1 MITDVAT
8 PSVATEHFSLWGTNG
23 TLGVTEP
30 ASLDDAR
37 QILDAEIAATD
48 AAASRFRPDGE
59 ILALNAAAG
68 TGLFEVSPALL
79 DLVRA
84 ALHASRVTAGA
95 CDPTVLDSLMALGYD
110 RDFDALKGHAVD
122 PGTDRLAP
130 SLGISGIVIDDA
142 ASSISLPSGV
152 HLDLGASAKARTAD
166 RAAESIVRLL
176 GIGCLVDLGGDLRVA
191 GAPPAE
197 GWIIGVTASAR
208 TPLAGHADELIA
220 LTTGGLASSSTQIR
234 RWQHGTEAVHHIID
248 PRTGHSALSPWQ
260 MVTAT
265 ASSCLE
271 ANALTTASIVWGED
285 ALFELPQHG
294 AAARLVRLDGSV
306 ERVGGWPM
314 PDHAGAA

>member
-8 PSVATEHFSLWGTNG
+8 PSVATEHFSLWGTNA

-30 ASLDDAR
+30 ASLNDAR

-59 ILALNAAAG
+59 ILALTAAAG
-68 TGLFEVSPALL
+68 TGPIEVSPALL

-84 ALHASRVTAGA
+84 AIHASRVTAGA
-95 CDPTVLDSLMALGYD
+95 CDPTILDSLMSLGYD
-110 RDFDALKGHAVD
+110 RDFDTLVGRADD
-122 PGTDRLAP
+122 PDTASLLP
-130 SLGISGIVIDDA
+130 SPGIGGIIVDDA
-142 ASSISLPSGV
+142 SSSISLPAGV

-176 GIGCLVDLGGDLRVA
+176 GVGCLVDLGGDLRVA

-197 GWIIGVTASAR
+197 GWVIAVTASAR

-234 RWQHGTEAVHHIID
+234 RWQHGTEVVHHIID
-248 PRTGHSALSPWQ
+248 PHTGTSAISPWQ

-265 ASSCLE
+265 AASCLE

-294 AAARLVRLDGSV
+294 AAARLVRLDGSI
-306 ERVGGWPM
+306 ERVGGWPT
-314 PDHAGAA
+314 PVSDGSA